1 LSPVPGSTA
10 APAVVIGA
18 LADEP
23 LGRRARAHGATRE
36 GARAPETAET
46 LALDVGLT
54 SFGSPCDPAMTLR
67 QLVRFRDRFRP
78 DPAGSL
84 S

>member
-1 LSPVPGSTA
+1 VL
-10 APAVVIGA
+10 
-18 LADEP
+18 
-23 LGRRARAHGATRE
+23 
-36 GARAPETAET
+36 PETAET

-54 SFGSPCDPAMTLR
+54 SFGSPCGPAMTLR
-67 QLVRFRDRFRP
+67 QLVSFRDRFRP